1 MYRNSLRKN
10 KFAESEA
17 DYDDDEEVRQARPE
31 ALLVWVMRHH
41 SRRRRRVHCSVAR
54 TGAAV
59 KLWGVECSGDDLGCR
74 GKMCVSLTPCR
85 DSRACT
91 FLECMEDYSTSG
103 DLSSSHP
110 RKRVA
115 VRIREVAYSFGNRR
129 PNWRNGMKHPTISLS
144 HAMAGPRHRTMNR
157 RSRSHVLGSLRP
169 NNK

>member
-1 MYRNSLRKN
+1 M
-10 KFAESEA
+10 FI
-17 DYDDDEEVRQARPE
+17 VRCRGPAQP
-31 ALLVWVMRHH
+31 
-41 SRRRRRVHCSVAR
+41 
-54 TGAAV
+54 V

-115 VRIREVAYSFGNRR
+115 VRIRGVAYSFWNRR
-129 PNWRNGMKHPTISLS
+129 PNWRNGMEHPTISLS
-144 HAMAGPRHRTMNR
+144 HARAGPLHRTMNR

-169 NNK
+169 NYKYSVRECATERKNVLRILLLLFC